1 MDFPDFDEFA
11 NEFKEEFAAPADYS
25 INNYPHP
32 YCEMVES
39 LPTACFE
46 VNTER
51 SEKHVE
57 VLLWESGR
65 KLRVG

>member
-51 SEKHVE
+51 SFTMGI
-57 VLLWESGR
+57 W
-65 KLRVG
+65 